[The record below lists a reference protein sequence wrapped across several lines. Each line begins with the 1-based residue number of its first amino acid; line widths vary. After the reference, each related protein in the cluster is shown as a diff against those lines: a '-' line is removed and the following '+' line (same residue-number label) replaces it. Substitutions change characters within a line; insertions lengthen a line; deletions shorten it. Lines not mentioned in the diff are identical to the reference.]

1 MTHPIADFKYWLTIV
16 ALPLLSIGIGLACS
30 GSDTTISETYPTDQ
44 TVQIQQTLTQLQ
56 QEALVIQQYALEIES
71 QIDEVR
77 RATSKE
83 QTKEI
88 TILRAQFAEL
98 KEQHTFLEE
107 HMQTLRKTL
116 TVSNADQSLP
126 SSAP

>member
-1 MTHPIADFKYWLTIV
+1 MTHPTTDFKYWLTIV
-16 ALPLLSIGIGLACS
+16 ALPPLFIGLACS
-30 GSDTTISETYPTDQ
+30 VSDTSNSENHLTDQ
-44 TVQIQQTLTQLQ
+44 TVQIQQTLKQLQ
-56 QEALVIQQYALEIES
+56 QETLVIQQYALEIES

-88 TILRAQFAEL
+88 TILKAQFTEL
-98 KEQHTFLEE
+98 QKQHTFLEE

-116 TVSNADQSLP
+116 TISNAGQSLP
-126 SSAP
+126 SSVP